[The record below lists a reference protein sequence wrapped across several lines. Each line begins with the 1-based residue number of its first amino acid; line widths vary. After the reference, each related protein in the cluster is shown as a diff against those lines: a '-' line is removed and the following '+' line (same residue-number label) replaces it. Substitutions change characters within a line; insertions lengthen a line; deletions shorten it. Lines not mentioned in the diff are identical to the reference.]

1 MLSLNPLKSCL
12 LAMLASAL
20 PLAASAQVEN
30 QMNQFWDEIGVAA
43 NVTGPQAYQGQRAG
57 YYTFGNVYVRA
68 PQERLQPLTVQL
80 PGYRA
85 GCGGI
90 DLYAGGF
97 SYVNSDQLVAMMK
110 AVANNAAS
118 FAFQVALE
126 TISPVIAEKVGELQK
141 LAQDI
146 NNFSINSCD
155 AAQTAVAAVWPE
167 SDQASRVIC
176 QASASRRGLYP
187 DWVAAK
193 HGCGSEGQRTSV
205 LAGASETERAQ
216 APVDINIAWAALGSI
231 PDLSSDRQY
240 RELLMTLAGTA
251 ILTSG
256 ADDDAEQSYTYL
268 AAKMLD
274 AATLRVFL
282 DGGEMQLYRC
292 DEDTLCL
299 NPTTI
304 TETISADAALRPRVQ
319 TMLAE
324 IVARVR
330 SRQPLDAS
338 HQAFLN
344 MTTLPV
350 YKLINVHTAYEGP
363 FADQTIA
370 AYADLVAVDIL
381 FTLID
386 RFAARLME
394 AGDTATSGSK
404 SELEK
409 WRSDMLTQRE
419 LLFAYQA
426 EIQQRVGIV
435 EQVIA
440 RTQIMEKQ
448 LAGRLSRDLA
458 DAYEFSKATSF

>member
-1 MLSLNPLKSCL
+1 MLTRHLFNWIAAG
-12 LAMLASAL
+12 LALCL
-20 PLAASAQVEN
+20 PLTAHAQVEN
-30 QMNQFWDEIGVAA
+30 QMNAFWDEIGVAA
-43 NVTGPQAYQGQRAG
+43 NVTGPGAYEGQRAG

-68 PQERLQPLTVQL
+68 PQETLQPLSVQL

-97 SYVNSDQLVAMMK
+97 SYVNSEQLVAMMK

-176 QASASRRGLYP
+176 EASAARRGLYP

-193 HGCGSEGQRTSV
+193 HGCGSEGERTSI
-205 LAGASETERAQ
+205 LAGASDTEKAQ
-216 APVDINIAWAALGSI
+216 APVNVNIAWAALGNI
-231 PDLSSDRQY
+231 PDLAADREY

-251 ILTSG
+251 ILTAG
-256 ADDDAEQSYTYL
+256 ANDDAEQSYTYL
-268 AAKMLD
+268 SAKMLD
-274 AATLRVFL
+274 AATLKVFL
-282 DGGEMQLYRC
+282 DGGAIELYRC
-292 DEDTLCL
+292 DEVDLCL
-299 NPTTI
+299 NPTSV
-304 TETISADAALRPRVQ
+304 TETIAADAALRPRVQ
-319 TMLAE
+319 AMLAE
-324 IVARVR
+324 IIARVR
-330 SRQPLDAS
+330 ARQPLEAR

-370 AYADLVAVDIL
+370 AYADLIAVDIL
-381 FTLID
+381 FTLVD

-409 WRSDMLTQRE
+409 WRSDMITMRE
-419 LLFAYQA
+419 LLFAHQS
-426 EIQQRVGIV
+426 EIQQRVGVV
-435 EQVIA
+435 EQIIA
-440 RTQIMEKQ
+440 RTQIMERQ